1 MTGSQFTEKTEVL
14 PAPPSESGKSK
25 LVEMSWDPITRIVGS
40 LGIYTK
46 IDFEAK
52 RVAECYSTSS
62 IFRGYSIFMKGKD
75 PRDAHFITSRICGIC
90 GDNHATCACYAQNM
104 AFGIKPPPMA
114 EWIVNLGEA
123 AEYMFDHNIFQDN
136 LVGVDFCEQM
146 VRETNPGVLALA
158 QKTESPHAKD
168 HGFKTI
174 ADIMKAL
181 NPFTG
186 EFYREALQMSRMTR
200 EMFCLMEGRHVHPS
214 TLYPGGVGTV
224 PTIQLFTDFLT
235 RLMKYVEFMKKV
247 VPLHDDLFDF
257 FYKALPGYEKVG
269 QRRVLLGC
277 WGAFNDPADCDYTYK
292 RMGDWGRSMFV
303 TPGIVVDGKL
313 VTNDLI
319 DINLG
324 IRILLGSSYYQDWAD
339 SGETFVPRDP
349 IGNPVDKRHPWNQT
363 TTPKPQNRD
372 FSGKYT
378 WVMSPRWFD
387 GKDHLALDTG
397 GGPIARLWS
406 TALSGLVDVGYV
418 KATGNSVKI
427 YLPKTAMKPEVEFE
441 WKIPQWSNAIE
452 RDRARTYFQ
461 AYAAACALHFC
472 EKAMAELYK
481 GNTKTFQEFKVPDE
495 AIGCGFHEAVRGV
508 LSHHVVIRGGKIANY
523 HPYPPTPWNA
533 NPRDVYGTPGPYED
547 AVQNTPI
554 FEENGPDKFKGID
567 IMRAVR
573 SFDPCLPCGVH
584 MYVGNGKTLE
594 VRHVPMFGMQPH
606 GTV

>member
-1 MTGSQFTEKTEVL
+1 MGTTTQVKPEV
-14 PAPPSESGKSK
+14 PTKK
-25 LVEMSWDPITRIVGS
+25 RNLVEMNWDPITRIVGS
-40 LGIYTK
+40 LGIFTK
-46 IDFEAK
+46 IDFEN
-52 RVAECYSTSS
+52 REVAECHSTSS

-90 GDNHATCACYAQNM
+90 GDNHATCATYAQNM
-104 AFGIKPPPMA
+104 AFGIAPPAMG
-114 EWIVNLGEA
+114 EWIINLGEA

-146 VRETNPGVLALA
+146 VKETNPGVWDKA
-158 QKTESPHAKD
+158 QGTKCPNADK
-168 HGFKTI
+168 HGYRTI
-174 ADIMKAL
+174 ADIMRAL

-186 EFYREALQMSRMTR
+186 EFYRETLAMSRMTR

-224 PTIQLFTDFLT
+224 ATVQLFTDYLV

-257 FYKALPGYEKVG
+257 FYQALPGYEKVG

-277 WGAFNDPADCDYTYK
+277 WGSFNDPDACDYTYR
-292 RMGDWGRSMFV
+292 RMSEWGKAMYV
-303 TPGIVVDGKL
+303 TPGVIVDGQL
-313 VTNDLI
+313 VTNELI
-319 DINLG
+319 DINLNM
-324 IRILLGSSYYQDWAD
+324 RILLGSSYYDDWQDQ
-339 SGETFVPRDP
+339 ETLVPTDP
-349 IGNPVDKRHPWNQT
+349 IGNKVDQKHPWNQT
-363 TTPKPQNRD
+363 TLPRPQKRD
-372 FSGKYT
+372 FNGKYT
-378 WVMSPRWFD
+378 WVMSPRWLD
-387 GKDHLALDTG
+387 KRTGDHLALDTG

-406 TALSGLVDVGYV
+406 TALSGLVDIGYV

-427 YLPKTAMKPEVEFE
+427 NLPKTAMLPEAEFE
-441 WKIPQWSNAIE
+441 WKIPKWSNAIE

-461 AYAAACALHFC
+461 AYAAACALYFV
-472 EKAMAELYK
+472 ERALEELKA
-481 GNTKTFQEFKVPDE
+481 GRHKTWTNFTVPDE
-495 AIGCGFHEAVRGV
+495 AVACGFHEAVRGV
-508 LSHHVVIRGGKIANY
+508 LSHHVVIRNGKIANY

-533 NPRDVYGTPGPYED
+533 NPRDIYGTPGPYED

-584 MYVGNGKTLE
+584 MYLGNGKVLE
-594 VRHVPMFGMQPH
+594 TRHSPMFGVGH
-606 GTV
+606 K